1 MENQASKVRVSPDD
15 QGNVI
20 RVSKNNPEYGI
31 IRLEQPRVVFNTQGW
46 VNNKKVS
53 ALIHGKVEDLQS
65 LAFNADTEL
74 PGKIVVREQTVAFNS
89 KDPDRDLKIAGDT
102 GVICC
107 RYGEPIYRKSFYVT
121 NEEEADIFIAHTNTE
136 DINNSA
142 PEAKLHI
149 KDANGGSKGEISQS
163 ELNDIMTKSDKKKS
177 KAEKKAEVTME
188 DVKDDT
194 QEEVIEEPQ
203 EEVVEME
210 NETFEL

>member
-1 MENQASKVRVSPDD
+1 MENQVSKVRVSPDD

-20 RVSKNNPEYGI
+20 RVSKNNPEYGV

-102 GVICC
+102 GVVCC

-121 NEEEADIFIAHTNTE
+121 NEEESDIFIAHTNTE
-136 DINNSA
+136 DI
-142 PEAKLHI
+142 
-149 KDANGGSKGEISQS
+149 KDANGGSKGQISQS

-177 KAEKKAEVTME
+177 KAEKQAEVTME
-188 DVKDDT
+188 DVKEDVK
-194 QEEVIEEPQ
+194 EEVIEEPQ

>member
-1 MENQASKVRVSPDD
+1 MENQTSKVRVSPDD

-20 RVSKNNPEYGI
+20 RVSKNNPDYGC

-65 LAFNADTEL
+65 LAFTAETEL
-74 PGKIVVREQTVAFNS
+74 AGKIVVREQTAAFNS
-89 KDPDRDLKIAGDT
+89 KDPDRDLKIAGET
-102 GVICC
+102 GVVCC

-121 NEEEADIFIAHTNTE
+121 NEEESDIFIAHTNTE
-136 DINNSA
+136 DI
-142 PEAKLHI
+142 
-149 KDANGGSKGEISQS
+149 KDANGESKGQISQS
-163 ELNDIMTKSDKKKS
+163 DLNDIMSKSDKKKS
-177 KAEKKAEVTME
+177 KAEKQSEVTME
-188 DVKDDT
+188 DVV
-194 QEEVIEEPQ
+194 EEVPQ